1 MSSVCWAAGTEVGAG
16 VRMAPPHEVLAAVDR
31 MAHLGARCP
40 STLDFSYG
48 NAGSA
53 APLLNLGWD
62 SYATSELD
70 LQIGKSVCDLVTEL
84 KK

>member
-1 MSSVCWAAGTEVGAG
+1 MRFLWQWTEWPISAPG
-16 VRMAPPHEVLAAVDR
+16 VRQR
-31 MAHLGARCP
+31 
-40 STLDFSYG
+40 SISSYG
-48 NAGSA
+48 EPGIA

-84 KK
+84 KTERTIYKEIK